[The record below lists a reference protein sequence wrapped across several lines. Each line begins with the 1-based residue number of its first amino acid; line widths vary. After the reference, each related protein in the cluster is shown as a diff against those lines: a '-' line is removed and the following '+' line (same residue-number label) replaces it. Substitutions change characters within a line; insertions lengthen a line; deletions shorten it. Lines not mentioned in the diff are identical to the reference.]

1 MSVTNV
7 DLVTFEN
14 DSVVNQKSISLPIG
28 KVSIRQTII
37 LFVGIL
43 VTFLA
48 FIISDNLIISGLIFA
63 IFLGLGLI
71 GTKVMSLDQM
81 LKSHLILLIRKTSLD
96 VKHGYMEK
104 KSKGKLSTPSKSG
117 EAGEDGNYSKPK
129 TRLQELE
136 EEQQKNNTGLV
147 DKALSELQSIFGKKD
162 GKTKKVN
169 APVTGNPI
177 NSLKNKK
184 YLSNVKLSNQNIL
197 NVSLSK
203 TKKHK
208 NKVVSDDGNK
218 DNQPINKMLHR
229 LSKKKKG
236 DSLSSDLANDGEKDE
251 DTKLSKRVTI
261 SIDGDK
267 LEESQYSINSDN
279 EISVVLG
286 KNKTLGTSA
295 SYEITAIA
303 DHNHDYDPINNL

>member
-63 IFLGLGLI
+63 VFLGLGLI

-104 KSKGKLSTPSKSG
+104 KNNRKLSSSLKSD
-117 EAGEDGNYSKPK
+117 ETERDGSGKPK

-136 EEQQKNNTGLV
+136 EEQQKNNNGLV
-147 DKALSELQSIFGKKD
+147 DKALSELQSLFGKKD

-169 APVTGNPI
+169 DDDVGNPKKF
-177 NSLKNKK
+177 LKNKR
-184 YLSNVKLSNQNIL
+184 YSANVELSNQNIL

-203 TKKHK
+203 NKKQK
-208 NKVVSDDGNK
+208 DKVNDDK
-218 DNQPINKMLHR
+218 DNKPINIMLSR
-229 LSKKKKG
+229 LSKRKK
-236 DSLSSDLANDGEKDE
+236 SNSSSSDLTDNEKEE

-286 KNKTLGTSA
+286 KNKILDSSSV
-295 SYEITAIA
+295 SYEIIATA
-303 DHNHDYDPINNL
+303 DYDYDSNKQSVIT